1 MKNLL
6 FIFKEK
12 RAAIEECIE
21 DYTSPIFIVGVLGD
35 FNSDSVTTLSATIPR
50 EELIIR
56 NNKYP
61 EWLYKVFQN
70 SLDGGEN
77 ILYIKDFQDI
87 SQEEQRLFIDIIC
100 ENSISSEAL
109 PENLKIIINS
119 KYECPIIPEIR
130 EVIQY
135 FKF

>member
-1 MKNLL
+1 MQDLL

-12 RAAIEECIE
+12 RAALEECIE
-21 DYTSPIFIVGVLGD
+21 DYTAPIFIVGVVGD
-35 FNSDSVTTLSATIPR
+35 FNDSNSVTTLSATIPK

-61 EWLYKVFQN
+61 DWLYKVFQN
-70 SLDGGEN
+70 SLNGDS

-87 SQEEQRLFIDIIC
+87 SQEEQKLFIDIIC
-100 ENSISSEAL
+100 ENSISSEEL

-130 EVIQY
+130 EVVQY